1 MIKILLV
8 GLYEEIEIE
17 SMNNLY
23 EFLDS
28 IQSFAQP
35 VIEGEEKENSKFIY
49 IENNKYDRFD
59 KQLIENIE
67 TNFEFIKFHRY
78 FYCYEIDERFTNTKY
93 YKVET
98 EKYERRGKQHIS
110 ETLIIKYDDIV
121 DDLYYKRYIY
131 EYEEEPNKAETKPL
145 NVDEMSTEDIRKY
158 FKSVITNKQQK

>member
-8 GLYEEIEIE
+8 GLYEEIDSE

-49 IENNKYDRFD
+49 IEKHKYDRFD

-67 TNFEFIKFHRY
+67 INEFNKFHRY

-98 EKYERRGKQHIS
+98 EEYEHKNKKHIS
-110 ETLIIKYDDIV
+110 ETLTIKYDDIV

-131 EYEEEPNKAETKPL
+131 EYEEEPKKAETKPL

-158 FKSVITNKQQK
+158 FKSVFTNKQQK